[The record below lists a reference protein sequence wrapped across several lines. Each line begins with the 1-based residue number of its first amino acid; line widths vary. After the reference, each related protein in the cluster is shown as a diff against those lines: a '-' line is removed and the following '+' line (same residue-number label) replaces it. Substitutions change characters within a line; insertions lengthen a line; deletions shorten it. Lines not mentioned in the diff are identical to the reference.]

1 MRTLRRL
8 LLPLV
13 LFLSL
18 SGCASWAQR
27 YRDTPVAAFTQDV
40 AYMNL
45 AVALART
52 AVTSTGDANAV
63 QQFDHIAGQVQRGL
77 AVATDGVR
85 IAANAG
91 SGEPDYVA
99 LLRDSKSAMGSLNE
113 FIRGFSTGPGQAPSP
128 LMREAARV
136 TGRAAETR

>member
-1 MRTLRRL
+1 MNRLITILVLSFSL
-8 LLPLV
+8 LLP
-13 LFLSL
+13 
-18 SGCASWAQR
+18 GCASWAQR

-45 AVALART
+45 AIGVARA
-52 AVTSTGDANAV
+52 AVGSTGDANAI
-63 QQFDHIAGQVQRGL
+63 QQFDQIASQVQRGL

-91 SGEPDYVA
+91 SREPDYVA

-113 FIRGFSTGPGQAPSP
+113 FIRGFTTGPGQAASP
-128 LMREAARV
+128 LMREAV
-136 TGRAAETR
+136 QMTERASR

>member
-1 MRTLRRL
+1 MNRLITILVLSLSL
-8 LLPLV
+8 LLP
-13 LFLSL
+13 
-18 SGCASWAQR
+18 GCASWAQR

-45 AVALART
+45 AIGVARA
-52 AVTSTGDANAV
+52 AVAGTGDANAI
-63 QQFDHIAGQVQRGL
+63 QQFDQIASQVQRGL

-91 SGEPDYVA
+91 SSEPDYVA

-113 FIRGFSTGPGQAPSP
+113 FIRGFTTGPGQAASP
-128 LMREAARV
+128 LMREAAQM
-136 TGRAAETR
+136 TERASR